1 MDEVERRLEVHGQH
15 GVPLGFAH
23 AHHQAVLGDAG
34 VVHENIDA
42 AEILD
47 DLFDDLV
54 RLFEIRRVRRIAL
67 GLDAQRRDLGFG
79 GFAVVVD
86 HEVGERHVG
95 ALLGEFECDG
105 LADTAGRARDDSPFT
120 FE

>member
-1 MDEVERRLEVHGQH
+1 M
-15 GVPLGFAH
+15 P
-23 AHHQAVLGDAG
+23 G

-105 LADTAGRARDDSPFT
+105 LADTAGRARDDSHFT